1 MKVAQSGMSLA
12 CALVS
17 SLLTLATLAPAWA
30 QTEGPQRPAPDQQQQ
45 NPAPSQPPPAPP
57 AAPGQPNYSIS
68 VTVPVVNVDV
78 VVTDND
84 GNYLSGLKKENF
96 RITEDGATQAISN
109 FATVDAPITVV
120 LLVEYSQLG
129 YYSFLANARY
139 WGDIFIHQLKP
150 VDWVALESFNMRSN
164 VDVDFTHDPRE
175 VEQGLIQLVY
185 PPFHES
191 NLFDALADAIDRMR
205 GVKGKKSIL
214 VLASGIDTFSR
225 LTLDKVLPKVKE
237 TDVTINCVGVAEP
250 LMVRSLSSG
259 GLTYA
264 QAQNQ
269 LKTFAEL
276 TGGRA
281 WFPRF
286 DGEIPDIMRDVAVS
300 LRNEYSIGYMSTNQ
314 ANDGKYR
321 KIKIEL
327 VNPDGGPLVVL
338 DQKGKKHAYHVYARQ
353 GYAAPTSSV
362 SN

>member
-1 MKVAQSGMSLA
+1 MRVAQSGMGLA
-12 CALVS
+12 CALIAAS
-17 SLLTLATLAPAWA
+17 MTLATLAPASA
-30 QTEGPQRPAPDQQQQ
+30 QTEGPQRPAPGQQQQ
-45 NPAPSQPPPAPP
+45 NPAPSQPPPAQPQDS
-57 AAPGQPNYSIS
+57 GQPNYAIS

-96 RITEDGATQAISN
+96 RITEDGAPQAISN
-109 FATVDAPITVV
+109 FATTDAPITVV

-150 VDWVALESFNMRSN
+150 VDWVALESFNMRTN
-164 VDVDFTHDPRE
+164 VEVDFTHDPRE

-191 NLFDALADAIDRMR
+191 NLFDALADALDRMR

-214 VLASGIDTFSR
+214 VLASGLDTFSR

-269 LKTFAEL
+269 LRTFAEM
-276 TGGRA
+276 TGGVPGSRA
-281 WFPRF
+281 SMAKSPISCETLRSACATNTASATCPRINPTM
-286 DGEIPDIMRDVAVS
+286 G
-300 LRNEYSIGYMSTNQ
+300 ST
-314 ANDGKYR
+314 
-321 KIKIEL
+321 
-327 VNPDGGPLVVL
+327 
-338 DQKGKKHAYHVYARQ
+338 AR
-353 GYAAPTSSV
+353 
-362 SN
+362 